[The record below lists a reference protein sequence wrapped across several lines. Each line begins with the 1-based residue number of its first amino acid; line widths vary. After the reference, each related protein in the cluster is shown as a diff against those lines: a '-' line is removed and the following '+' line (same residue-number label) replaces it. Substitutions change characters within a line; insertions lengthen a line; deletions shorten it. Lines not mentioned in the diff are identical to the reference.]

1 MITVDID
8 TLSGPLAG
16 HLPQNCEGGGSSPE
30 APANFW
36 YALHV
41 RSRHEKMVAGQLGA
55 LNIPHWLPLIELR
68 KRWSDRFMTVRE
80 PLFPGYLFVSPPME
94 ELLSVARCRGVVR
107 LVGPPGRPHPVEP
120 RELEAVRA
128 ALAGRLRCDPCP
140 YLSVGGEVEVTR
152 GPLKGFRG
160 ILVRKGKNC
169 KLVLSVRLISQSIAV
184 EINASD
190 AQGV

>member
-1 MITVDID
+1 
-8 TLSGPLAG
+8 
-16 HLPQNCEGGGSSPE
+16 
-30 APANFW
+30 
-36 YALHV
+36 
-41 RSRHEKMVAGQLGA
+41 MVASQLGA
-55 LNIPHWLPLIELR
+55 LDIPHWLPLIELR
-68 KRWSDRFMTVRE
+68 KRWSDRFMTIRE

-94 ELLSVARCRGVVR
+94 ELLSVVRCRGVVR
-107 LVGPPGRPHPVEP
+107 VVGSPGRPHPVEP

-140 YLSVGGEVEVTR
+140 YLRIGGEVEVTR

-169 KLVLSVRLISQSIAV
+169 KLVLSVRLISQSVAV